1 MAKSSLK
8 HFLIVFDRRTG
19 RQLRLDEFA
28 DSSEA
33 LRAYEAAEDSKGQ
46 DRMIDVVLVGSDS
59 LDTVRVT
66 HSSYFRE
73 GLTASNV
80 EEYLRQFALENGLP
94 EFMR

>member
-1 MAKSSLK
+1 MAMSPLR

-19 RQLRLDEFA
+19 KQLRLQEFV
-28 DSSEA
+28 DSAEA
-33 LRAYEAAEDSKGQ
+33 LRAYELAEDSKGD

-73 GLTASNV
+73 GLTANNV
-80 EEYLRQFALENGLP
+80 EEYLRQFSVENGLP
-94 EFMR
+94 QFIR